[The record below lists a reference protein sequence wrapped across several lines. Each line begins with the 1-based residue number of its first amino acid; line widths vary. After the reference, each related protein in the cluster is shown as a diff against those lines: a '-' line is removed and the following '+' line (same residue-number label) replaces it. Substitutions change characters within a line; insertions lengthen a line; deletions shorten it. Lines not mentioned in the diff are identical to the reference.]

1 MPDFLVSR
9 LRGMGDDRAEGRRG
23 KRRPGLVGRKGE
35 SVSATV
41 WDQEFFRRRAAGER
55 AADDAREPAAA
66 TPPTPRHASI
76 AGLLLA
82 RAGDD
87 NTALLFEDQ
96 RWSWRE
102 LVAEAAT
109 RSAFMQQLRP
119 RERPWHVGVLL
130 ENTPEYVFLI
140 AGAALCGATVVGI
153 NPTRRGA
160 ELAADIRGTDCAMI
174 VTDDAYGDL
183 LDGIDHGVA
192 QILDASSPEYAGL
205 LAAGRG
211 AAAEATAEGLDP
223 RSTLLLLFTSGSTGA
238 PKAVICSTGRWAFIS
253 QVNPIKFTCDD
264 VAYNAMPVFH
274 GNALMS
280 ALGPCLANGAAFA
293 MRRRF
298 SASGFLPDIRRFGAT
313 FFNYVGRSLAYVLAQ
328 PERPEESDN
337 QLRFG
342 FGTEASARDRAEFSR
357 RYACPLLESYGS
369 SEGTCYIIH
378 TPDTPDG
385 ALGVPQQGFVVEI
398 VNASGEAC
406 PPARFDASGMMLN
419 RDQAIGEIVS
429 RGAGARFEGYYN
441 NPGAS
446 QDRLRDGDFWT
457 GDLGYRDEAGFY
469 WFAGRTADWLR
480 VDSENFAAAAVEQI
494 LSRFPGVTAA
504 AVYPLPDPVTG
515 DQVMAALELPGS
527 KFDPAAFASFLG
539 QQPDLGTKWAPRLI
553 RITTDLPLT
562 ATHKVSKPTLR
573 RMLWNGQDPV
583 YERTGE
589 GYVPMTADRK
599 AALEAQ
605 YARHGRDH
613 LLRL

>member
-1 MPDFLVSR
+1 M
-9 LRGMGDDRAEGRRG
+9 
-23 KRRPGLVGRKGE
+23 
-35 SVSATV
+35 SATV
-41 WDQEFFRRRAAGER
+41 WDQEFFRRRAAGDPGAR
-55 AADDAREPAAA
+55 DAQEPAAVA
-66 TPPTPRHASI
+66 PPAPAHSSI
-76 AGLLLA
+76 AELLLA
-82 RAGDD
+82 RAEDD

-109 RSAFMQQLRP
+109 RSAFLQQLRP

-160 ELAADIRGTDCAMI
+160 ELAGDIRGTDCAMI
-174 VTDDAYGDL
+174 VTDHAYGDL
-183 LDGIDHGVA
+183 LDGIDHGEA
-192 QILDASSPEYAGL
+192 HILDASSSEYADL
-205 LAAGRG
+205 LATRSG

-238 PKAVICSTGRWAFIS
+238 PKAVICSTSRWAFIC
-253 QVNPIKFTCDD
+253 QVTPLTFTSDD

-274 GNALMS
+274 GNALMGS
-280 ALGPCLANGAAFA
+280 LGPCMANGATFA

-337 QLRFG
+337 RLRFG

-357 RYACPLLESYGS
+357 RYGCPLLESYGS

-385 ALGVPQQGFVVEI
+385 ALGIPQQGFVVDI
-398 VNASGEAC
+398 VNASGQAC
-406 PPARFDASGMMLN
+406 PPARFDASGVMQN
-419 RDQAIGEIVS
+419 REAAVGEIVS
-429 RGAGARFEGYYN
+429 RGAAARFEGYYK

-457 GDLGYRDEAGFY
+457 GDLGYRDENGFY

-480 VDSENFAAAAVEQI
+480 VDSENFAAAPVEQI
-494 LSRFPGVTAA
+494 LSRFPGVSAA
-504 AVYPLPDPVTG
+504 AVYSLPDPVTG
-515 DQVMAALELPGS
+515 DQVMAALEFRGGE
-527 KFDPAAFASFLG
+527 FDPGAFASFLG
-539 QQPDLGTKWAPRLI
+539 QQTDLGTKWAPRLI
-553 RITTDLPLT
+553 RITKDLPLT
-562 ATHKVSKPTLR
+562 ATHKVSKPILR
-573 RMLWNGQDPV
+573 RMLWNGEDPV

-589 GYVPMTADRK
+589 GYVPMTANRK
-599 AALEAQ
+599 AALEAE